1 MKLIEGI
8 NVMIDLETCDT
19 VATAAIR
26 SIGAVKFDSNG
37 IIDSFYQNVFPES
50 CYSLGMTQSQ
60 DTMTW
65 WESQGDSAKNIL
77 EKDQVT
83 IQEALKRFNTWY
95 GPIGLYTWGN
105 GANFDNPIMEYAY
118 RITNI
123 KCPWE
128 FWKDRCFRTA
138 RSVVFIKR
146 DFVGIKHYALDDA
159 QNQALLL
166 IDMNRK
172 LVTATK

>member
-1 MKLIEGI
+1 MKFITGI

-50 CYSLGMTQSQ
+50 CYSFGMTKSE
-60 DTMTW
+60 DTMKW
-65 WESQGDSAKNIL
+65 WESQGKEAKDIL
-77 EKDQVT
+77 EIEQVT
-83 IQEALKRFNTWY
+83 IQEALLKFNKWY
-95 GPIGLYTWGN
+95 GPLGLYTWGN
-105 GANFDNPIMEYAY
+105 GANFDNPIMENAY
-118 RITNI
+118 RLTNI

-138 RSVVFIKR
+138 RALVPIKR

-166 IDMNRK
+166 IEMDKNLIK
-172 LVTATK
+172 